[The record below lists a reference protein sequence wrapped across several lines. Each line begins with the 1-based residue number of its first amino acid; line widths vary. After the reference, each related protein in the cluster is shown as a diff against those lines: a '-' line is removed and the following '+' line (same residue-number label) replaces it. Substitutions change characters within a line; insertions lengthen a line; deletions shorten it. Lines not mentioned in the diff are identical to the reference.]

1 MSSAAQQQAQNP
13 LNTSWTLWYDG
24 RKDNT
29 FNQTQQKQQ
38 QTAAAAESGGSVTV
52 PSANEWVASLVEIKT
67 VSTVE
72 EFWSLFMFL
81 KKPSSMELRT
91 NYYLFKKGFKPSWE
105 ENSKGGRWVIPIQ
118 GDDRSKIDK
127 TWEELLMA
135 AVGERLEAGNSII
148 GVALSKR
155 WDNFKLAIW
164 TVDNTDLETNTAIG
178 RTLKKELECAG
189 KKSISYMPLEAA
201 TPTVLITL

>member
-1 MSSAAQQQAQNP
+1 MSTQQHP

-29 FNQTQQKQQ
+29 FNQTQQSQYEKE
-38 QTAAAAESGGSVTV
+38 AAAAAASAEHSAQPT

-72 EFWSLFMFL
+72 EFWSLVLFL

-105 ENSKGGRWVIPIQ
+105 ENSNGGKWVIPVQ
-118 GDDRSKIDK
+118 GDDRTKIDK

-135 AVGERLEAGNSII
+135 AVGERLEEGNSII

-155 WDNFKLAIW
+155 WDSFRLAVW
-164 TVDNTDLETNTAIG
+164 TTDHTDLETNTAIG
-178 RTLKKELECAG
+178 KVLKREVECAA
-189 KKSISYMPLEAA
+189 KKPIVYMPLEAA